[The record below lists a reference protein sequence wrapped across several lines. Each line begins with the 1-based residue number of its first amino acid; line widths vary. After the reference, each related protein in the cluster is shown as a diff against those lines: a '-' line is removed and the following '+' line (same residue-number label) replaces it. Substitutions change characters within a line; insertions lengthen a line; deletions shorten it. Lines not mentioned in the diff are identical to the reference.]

1 MHTSE
6 TEAKGLDRVQVWTS
20 SWSFGDCEGHNQ
32 DLKGVHVEAVRQ
44 LAKQSQ
50 KQATPST
57 GRRLPRLGRAS
68 GPRVAPDRASF
79 AVVAGPVLGRAAGP
93 RVAPD
98 RASSAVVAGPV
109 LSVPARAFA
118 H

>member
-1 MHTSE
+1 MHVL
-6 TEAKGLDRVQVWTS
+6 AVQ
-20 SWSFGDCEGHNQ
+20 
-32 DLKGVHVEAVRQ
+32 Q

-57 GRRLPRLGRAS
+57 ARRLPRLGRAS

-79 AVVAGPVLGRAAGP
+79 AVVAGPVLGRASGP

-98 RASSAVVAGPV
+98 RASFSVVAGPV
-109 LSVPARAFA
+109 LSLPARAFE